1 MTSANTQKVLCRH
14 TSHLKGQPLQ
24 IWQEDTLESLPN
36 VMAGRE
42 SHSRGQ
48 LKMKDG
54 QEGSALQEC
63 SHECQLHLYLPS
75 TGLT

>member
-1 MTSANTQKVLCRH
+1 MTSANTQKVLCQY
-14 TSHLKGQPLQ
+14 TSNLKGQPLQ

-36 VMAGRE
+36 IIAGRE

-48 LKMKDG
+48 LKMKYG
-54 QEGSALQEC
+54 QEGNALQEC
-63 SHECQLHLYLPS
+63 LQECQLHLYLPS